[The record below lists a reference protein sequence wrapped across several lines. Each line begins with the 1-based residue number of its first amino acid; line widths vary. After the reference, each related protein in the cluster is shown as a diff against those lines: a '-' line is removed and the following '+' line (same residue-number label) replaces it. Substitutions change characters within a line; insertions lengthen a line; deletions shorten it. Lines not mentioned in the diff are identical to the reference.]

1 MSATTLTHED
11 ASAQLL
17 DLVYGEAEGA
27 AKAALEAHVAGCAQ
41 CQSELAAL
49 GDTRALLRSG
59 LEEPPVPAR
68 AHAKILEAAKAAVAV
83 PAAAKAAAPAKAKA
97 PAPSFWE
104 RMRGRWTF
112 PTLATVGAVA
122 VVVVTSKMFLDP
134 KRAFEQMESSRAPVE
149 EVPAAAPVARQ
160 EAPAQTAP
168 APSAEAPADDKAAPA
183 EMSEALKRRRAAIE
197 QLRVGSL
204 RDRQR
209 THSVDERLR
218 SAMDRLDGAGYGL
231 GAVGSGSGGGGV
243 AAPMK
248 RDELA
253 KALRANAAEKAA
265 EPAAPPPAPVAAKP
279 AAAPARNY
287 ASPPAGWE
295 AEGKASQPKGGVARG
310 AVGGAVA
317 PAPASP
323 PAVATAPAKR
333 KAIAKDDSERDEA
346 PMEELSESRAREQSA
361 DGDKAEKKKESA
373 PQPDAATLARKA
385 EQLFAAGR
393 WGEAITAYRELLR
406 RFPEADG
413 AGQWRSRLV
422 QAQREEAVVRE
433 KAATKAAPAAQ

>member
-1 MSATTLTHED
+1 MSATSTTLTHED

-41 CQSELAAL
+41 CQAELAAL
-49 GDTRALLRSG
+49 GDTRALLRAS

-83 PAAAKAAAPAKAKA
+83 PAKAAAPAK
-97 PAPSFWE
+97 PAQPSFWK

-122 VVVVTSKMFLDP
+122 VVVVASKMFLDP
-134 KRAFEQMESSRAPVE
+134 NAAFEKMEAQRAPAE
-149 EVPAAAPVARQ
+149 AVPAAAP
-160 EAPAQTAP
+160 APRLEEPALAGP
-168 APSAEAPADDKAAPA
+168 APSATAPA
-183 EMSEALKRRRAAIE
+183 EAEQAPPAELSDAMKKRREALN
-197 QLRVGSL
+197 QLRVRSL
-204 RDRQR
+204 QR
-209 THSVDERLR
+209 SHSVDERLR
-218 SAMDRLDGAGYGL
+218 AAMDRLDGTGSGL
-231 GAVGSGSGGGGV
+231 GSLGSGSGGGGV
-243 AAPMK
+243 ATPMK

-265 EPAAPPPAPVAAKP
+265 EPAARPAPEPVAAKP
-279 AAAPARNY
+279 AAAPAPARSY

-295 AEGKASQPKGGVARG
+295 AEGKASQPKGGGARG

-317 PAPASP
+317 PAPAAP
-323 PAVATAPAKR
+323 PAVATAPAPAKR
-333 KAIAKDDSERDEA
+333 KALAKDDREMDEA
-346 PMEELSESRAREQSA
+346 PMEARSA
-361 DGDKAEKKKESA
+361 PMAEASSADKAESKKEAA

-406 RFPEADG
+406 RFPDADG
-413 AGQWRSRLV
+413 VGQWRSRLV
-422 QAQREEAVVRE
+422 QAQREETALRD